1 MFNAITLNFDKNTHS
16 FGNIVESLLFYDKVY
31 LIISERTDLPLLWSK
46 IGVDGLDRLKA
57 YGLQI
62 IMSSNI
68 FAYGKLPVDGGE
80 GLHRISLNGESLRH
94 RILVKAALDFYNV
107 QILNKEQEML
117 VQHYMDIS
125 AEYTYTKRI
134 EDAVRDDIYQHFV
147 HKEILQAQLKEIN
160 SPLSMY
166 DPKNKYEFTHT
177 INGCEHDINLATNE
191 LEEQAYQAGFPD
203 MRFRL
208 ETFLIKIAEM
218 YGVME
223 FAANNESSLSVSP
236 AESLIVSCKQQDI
249 FKRYS
254 QDSTQIANFERLEVS
269 QFSNIAE
276 VVESGEKS
284 FTEILNLLDKA
295 QEFKKW
301 KSCLPN
307 ESDFLVEYQNALK
320 SNLPLVQRLPVKWLR
335 YLITTGLGMIP
346 VAGLIAGPAAT
357 GLDTFL
363 LDKWTIGGWKPA
375 QFVNGELKKFVEMQQ
390 RAK

>member
-1 MFNAITLNFDKNTHS
+1 M
-16 FGNIVESLLFYDKVY
+16 ESLLFYDKVY

-276 VVESGEKS
+276 VVDSGEKS